1 MQMSRSELPDQTL
14 QLTAWNS
21 APARAWGRV
30 LEWLERRGNAI
41 VFGPLF
47 TYARAHASQL
57 IRFVLIGAGLAALN
71 LSFLY
76 CLRNLLHLSDPIAV
90 TAMYILGALLHF
102 PAHRWITYGAQD
114 QPIRPQGLR
123 YAVMLVWNF
132 AIMQTIVGLASR
144 VSVSPYVAVMGS
156 TGCTMIFNFLV
167 MTHIV
172 FAKGAPHAAHGRPA
186 GDAQE
191 RRP

>member
-1 MQMSRSELPDQTL
+1 MIRSQLPEQTL
-14 QLTAWNS
+14 RLTAWNS
-21 APARAWGRV
+21 APARAWDRV
-30 LEWLERRGNAI
+30 L
-41 VFGPLF
+41 
-47 TYARAHASQL
+47 TYVRAHASQL

-71 LSFLY
+71 LSCLY
-76 CLRNLLHLSDPIAV
+76 CLRNLLHPSDPIAV
-90 TAMYILGALLHF
+90 TAMYIFGALLHF

-123 YAVMLVWNF
+123 YAVMLACNF
-132 AIMQTIVGLASR
+132 VIMQTLVGLAPRLSI
-144 VSVSPYVAVMGS
+144 STYVAVMGS

-172 FAKGAPHAAHGRPA
+172 FTK
-186 GDAQE
+186 E

>member
-1 MQMSRSELPDQTL
+1 MSRSGLPGQAL
-14 QLTAWNS
+14 QLTTWNS
-21 APARAWGRV
+21 APTRAWDRV
-30 LEWLERRGNAI
+30 L
-41 VFGPLF
+41 

-76 CLRNLLHLSDPIAV
+76 CLRTLLHLSDAVAV
-90 TAMYILGALLHF
+90 TVMYILGALLHF
-102 PAHRWITYGAQD
+102 PAHRWITYRAQD

-123 YAVMLVWNF
+123 YAVMLACNF
-132 AIMQTIVGLASR
+132 VIMQTLVGLAPR
-144 VSVSPYVAVMGS
+144 VSISPYVAVMGS

-167 MTHIV
+167 MTHVV
-172 FAKGAPHAAHGRPA
+172 FAK
-186 GDAQE
+186 E

>member
-1 MQMSRSELPDQTL
+1 MHMSRSDLPDQAL

-21 APARAWGRV
+21 APARARDRV
-30 LEWLERRGNAI
+30 LA
-41 VFGPLF
+41 
-47 TYARAHASQL
+47 YARAHARQL
-57 IRFVLIGAGLAALN
+57 IRFVLIGASLAALN
-71 LSFLY
+71 LSLLY

-90 TAMYILGALLHF
+90 TGMYILGALLHF

-123 YAVMLVWNF
+123 YAVMLACNF
-132 AIMQTIVGLASR
+132 ALMQAIVGLASR
-144 VSVSPYVAVMGS
+144 VSISPYLAVMAS

-172 FAKGAPHAAHGRPA
+172 FAKG
-186 GDAQE
+186 
-191 RRP
+191 RRL